1 MRYEDSGLTETIAAD
16 SDEDNSF
23 KAQCEVGWYASRERE
38 ESSVRSE
45 ATSVRSKATS
55 DVDGEIRAGN
65 SSGSS
70 GVAHSGVGSG
80 AMTGRLVYGRGNNH
94 TDVAAPFLPAVMTKV
109 SYICQCLWKS
119 SCV

>member
-80 AMTGRLVYGRGNNH
+80 AMTVDGRG
-94 TDVAAPFLPAVMTKV
+94 TDFMNICVPFQPAVKTKV
-109 SYICQCLWKS
+109 SNIC
-119 SCV
+119 